1 MSVVR
6 RDQGTHGY
14 RVFFSTVFFFFF
26 ARLVL
31 GPTYT
36 ALERACP
43 QGRCKTREARP
54 AGRVVHISVLL
65 GLRIFDSHFGR
76 FLQGEGEGC
85 LT

>member
-14 RVFFSTVFFFFF
+14 RVFFSPFYT
-26 ARLVL
+26 RLVIDL
-31 GPTYT
+31 
-36 ALERACP
+36 LIRLLRERACP
-43 QGRCKTREARP
+43 QGCCKTREARP

-65 GLRIFDSHFGR
+65 GLRIFDSDFGR
-76 FLQGEGEGC
+76 FLRGEGEGC